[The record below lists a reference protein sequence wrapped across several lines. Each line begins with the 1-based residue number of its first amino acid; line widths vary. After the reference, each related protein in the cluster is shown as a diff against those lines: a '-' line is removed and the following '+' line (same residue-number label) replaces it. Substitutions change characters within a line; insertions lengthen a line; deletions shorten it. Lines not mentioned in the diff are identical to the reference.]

1 MSKHRVLVVEDDVL
15 VRMDCA
21 EMLSKAGYQVL
32 EAKDADQAIELLSK
46 HSDIS
51 AIFTD
56 IEMPGSMDGLKL
68 ALAVRDRWPPVKILA
83 TSGRPHFNQ
92 RDLPDGGRFFSK
104 PYSHEQ
110 IMLALK
116 ELLES

>member
-1 MSKHRVLVVEDDVL
+1 MSARRVLVVEDDIL

-32 EAKDADQAIELLSK
+32 EAKDADEAIDLLSK
-46 HSDIS
+46 QPDIA

-56 IEMPGSMDGLKL
+56 IEMPGSMDGLRL
-68 ALAVRDRWPPVKILA
+68 ARAVRDRWPPVKILA
-83 TSGRPHFNQ
+83 TSAHAHFNQ
-92 RDLPDGGRFFSK
+92 HDLPEGGRFLWK

-110 IMLALK
+110 ITQALE